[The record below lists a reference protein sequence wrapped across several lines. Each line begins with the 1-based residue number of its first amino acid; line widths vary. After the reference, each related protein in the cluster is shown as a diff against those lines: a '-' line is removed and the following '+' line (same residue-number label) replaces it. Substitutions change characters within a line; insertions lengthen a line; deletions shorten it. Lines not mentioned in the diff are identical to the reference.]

1 MNKFKHRT
9 KDLQPQQHTDLEH
22 VKTPLN
28 QAQVLY
34 QYRAIQEKLN
44 MQTNYAHKFND
55 YQLKVQGNNFVADH

>member
-1 MNKFKHRT
+1 M
-9 KDLQPQQHTDLEH
+9 
-22 VKTPLN
+22 N